1 MIEYDYI
8 IVGAGS
14 AGCILANRLSADPA
28 TRVLLIEAG
37 GSDRS
42 FWLQLPVGYY
52 RTIFD
57 ARFSRT
63 FETEPCEGTAG
74 RGVGWP
80 RGRVIGGSSSIN
92 GLIYIRGHASDF
104 DGWARR
110 GAAGWS
116 YREVVPYFERVEAAI
131 LPSELRND
139 HACCN
144 AWIEAGKSYGLPF
157 NPDFNAATTYG
168 VGPYQLTI
176 KGGWRRSAARAF
188 LKPVLGRPNLTLLP
202 RTHVTRVSLEN
213 GRAVGVEWAD
223 GPSRQQARAR
233 REVILAAGAI
243 QSPQILQLS
252 GIGPAKLL
260 ETHGV
265 PVAADLPGVGA
276 NLMDHYQ
283 SRVVVK
289 LRKRQSLNDDV
300 RNPLR
305 LAAMGL
311 EWLVKDSG
319 PLTAGAG
326 QVGGAACSPLARNG
340 TPDVQLLVMPLSV
353 DKPGEPLHRY
363 SGFTTAVWQCVPES
377 RGTLAI
383 RSADP
388 LAPPRIETN
397 YLSDETDR
405 RTLVA
410 GLRIAREIYAQPPFR
425 DLWDTEVS
433 PGPGIS
439 SDAELLDYA
448 RRTGGTVFHAS
459 GTCRMGT
466 DEGAVVDPQLRVR
479 GVEGLRV
486 IDASVMPTVTSANT
500 NAAALMIGE
509 KGADLVLNGVGQ
521 LRS

>member
-1 MIEYDYI
+1 MTDYDYI

-14 AGCILANRLSADPA
+14 AGCVLANRLTADGT
-28 TRVLLIEAG
+28 TRVLLLEAG

-57 ARFSRT
+57 QRFSRL

-74 RGVGWP
+74 RGVIWP

-92 GLIYIRGHASDF
+92 GLIYIRGHPSDF

-110 GAAGWS
+110 GATGWS
-116 YREVVPYFERVEAAI
+116 HREVVPYFERVEAELI
-131 LPSELRND
+131 PSELRND
-139 HACCN
+139 HACCD
-144 AWIEAGKSYGLPF
+144 AWIQAGKAYGLPF
-157 NPDFNAATTYG
+157 NGDFNGATTHG

-188 LKPVLGRPNLTLLP
+188 LKPVLHRPNLTLVP
-202 RTHVTRVSLEN
+202 KAHVTRVMVEK
-213 GRAVGVEWAD
+213 GRATGVQWSEGGAQ
-223 GPSRQQARAR
+223 RQARAA
-233 REVILAAGAI
+233 REVLLAAGAI

-260 ETHGV
+260 EAHGIS
-265 PVAADLPGVGA
+265 VAAELPGVGE

-289 LRKRQSLNDDV
+289 LKRRQSLNDDV

-311 EWLVKDSG
+311 EWMLRDSG

-326 QVGGAACSPLARNG
+326 QVGGAACSPHARDG
-340 TPDVQLLVMPLSV
+340 IPDVQLLVMPLSV

-363 SGFTTAVWQCVPES
+363 SGFTTAIWQCIPES
-377 RGTLAI
+377 RGRLAI

-388 LAPPRIETN
+388 LAPPRIETR
-397 YLSDETDR
+397 YLAEAADQR
-405 RTLVA
+405 AVVA

-425 DLWDTEVS
+425 DLWDTEVA
-433 PGPGIS
+433 PGPACS

-466 DEGAVVDPQLRVR
+466 DADAVVDPQLRVR

-509 KGADLVLNGVGQ
+509 KGADLL
-521 LRS
+521 LRPPAAVA

>member
-1 MIEYDYI
+1 MSEYDYI

-14 AGCILANRLSADPA
+14 AGCILANRLSADPD
-28 TRVLLIEAG
+28 TRVLLLEAG
-37 GSDRS
+37 GSDRN

-57 ARFSRT
+57 QRFSRL

-74 RGVGWP
+74 RAVMWP

-92 GLIYIRGHASDF
+92 GLIYIRGHPSDF
-104 DGWARR
+104 DGWAQR
-110 GAAGWS
+110 GATGWG
-116 YREVVPYFERVEAAI
+116 YRHVVPYFERVESTL
-131 LPSELRND
+131 LPSDLRND
-139 HACCN
+139 HSCCS
-144 AWIEAGKSYGLPF
+144 AWIEAGKRYGLPF
-157 NPDFNAATTYG
+157 NPDFNAKDTYG
-168 VGPYQLTI
+168 VGPYRLTI
-176 KGGWRRSAARAF
+176 KDGWRRSASRAF
-188 LKPVLGRPNLTLLP
+188 LQPVLGRPNLTLESNV
-202 RTHVTRVSLEN
+202 HVTRVLLDG
-213 GRAVGVEWAD
+213 GRAVGVEWAQ
-223 GPSRQQARAR
+223 GTSLQEARAG
-233 REVILAAGAI
+233 REVLLAAGAI

-260 ETHGV
+260 ESHDV
-265 PVAADLPGVGA
+265 PVVADLPGVGA

-289 LRKRQSLNDDV
+289 LSRRDSLNDHV
-300 RNPLR
+300 RNPFR

-311 EWLVKDSG
+311 EWLFRNSG

-326 QVGGAACSPLARNG
+326 QVGGAACTQDARNG
-340 TPDVQLLVMPLSV
+340 VPDVQLLVMPLSV

-377 RGTLAI
+377 RGSLAI
-383 RSADP
+383 RSRDP

-397 YLSDETDR
+397 YLAEEVDR
-405 RTLVA
+405 RALVN
-410 GLRIAREIYAQPPFR
+410 GLRIAREICEQPPFR
-425 DLWDTEVS
+425 ALWDGEVF
-433 PGPGIS
+433 PGTRLAT
-439 SDAELLDYA
+439 DAELLDYA

-466 DEGAVVDPQLRVR
+466 DANAVVDPELRVR
-479 GVEGLRV
+479 GIEGLRV

-509 KGADLVLNGVGQ
+509 KGADLVLNPV
-521 LRS
+521 ST